1 MGERE
6 NFEYAMEFVLKNEG
20 GWTVDHA
27 GPTNFGIVLRELQ
40 RTGEDLTGD
49 GAVDVQDLR
58 GMTREQA
65 KDWYRRHRWLPG
77 RYGEIQDRG
86 VAAKVFDCAVNM
98 GAREAHVILQRAL
111 GATGYPVAVDGVLGP
126 KTLGAVNVALP
137 AALLAALRSEMAGV
151 YRLILA
157 GDRNK
162 FGKYEKGWLE
172 RAYK

>member
-6 NFEYAMEFVLKNEG
+6 NFEYAVEFVLRNEG

-58 GMTREQA
+58 RMTREQA

-77 RYGEIQDRG
+77 RYQLWARNTRATRAFRS
-86 VAAKVFDCAVNM
+86 VAAAASCLSTSSGLLNLT
-98 GAREAHVILQRAL
+98 RSIR
-111 GATGYPVAVDGVLGP
+111 VLP
-126 KTLGAVNVALP
+126 
-137 AALLAALRSEMAGV
+137 
-151 YRLILA
+151 
-157 GDRNK
+157 
-162 FGKYEKGWLE
+162 
-172 RAYK
+172 